1 MSQPSGGEPSPP
13 MGVSHPPADRRSI
26 TDPAGGLG
34 AAPPAG
40 GHGGRAPVCAESAYG
55 SPSDDADTLRPQPR
69 EPAPVASQ
77 AGADDFAWL
86 YRYDV
91 SASGVRGGDHRT
103 LLLPLDSH
111 PSHPSSYQQVP
122 VALPPPRSRNPVII
136 MIVLLLCLTT
146 AAVAGLGLLLRSDWR
161 VAAAPASG
169 ASSVAEAAPSGA
181 QPSGQVAW
189 LTPTQV
195 SVGCQAPEST
205 DGAGDPVAYVPEQMV
220 DGSMNTA
227 WRCNGNGVGQVVTF
241 GFPAG
246 TTIAE
251 VGLVNGYAKVDP
263 GTGVQRYREYRRII
277 QVTWTFAN
285 GAAFQL
291 SLSDGVDT
299 VQKLSIPPQSGD
311 QVSLTIEA
319 SAEPGSTARG
329 RDAVLISEV
338 AFGSPG

>member
-1 MSQPSGGEPSPP
+1 
-13 MGVSHPPADRRSI
+13 VY
-26 TDPAGGLG
+26 
-34 AAPPAG
+34 
-40 GHGGRAPVCAESAYG
+40 AESAYG
-55 SPSDDADTLRPQPR
+55 SPSEDPDTLQPQPR
-69 EPAPVASQ
+69 EPAPVASR
-77 AGADDFAWL
+77 ADADDFAWL

-91 SASGVRGGDHRT
+91 SGSGVTGGDHRT

-161 VAAAPASG
+161 IAAPASG
-169 ASSVAEAAPSGA
+169 VSSAAEAAPSGA
-181 QPSGQVAW
+181 QPSGQVAL
-189 LTPTQV
+189 LTPSQV
-195 SVGCQAPEST
+195 SVDCQAPQST
-205 DGAGDPVAYVPEQMV
+205 DGAGDPVVYAPEQMV

-241 GFPAG
+241 EFPAG

-285 GAAFQL
+285 GAAFQQ
-291 SLSDGVDT
+291 SLSDGVET

-329 RDAVLISEV
+329 RDAVVISEV